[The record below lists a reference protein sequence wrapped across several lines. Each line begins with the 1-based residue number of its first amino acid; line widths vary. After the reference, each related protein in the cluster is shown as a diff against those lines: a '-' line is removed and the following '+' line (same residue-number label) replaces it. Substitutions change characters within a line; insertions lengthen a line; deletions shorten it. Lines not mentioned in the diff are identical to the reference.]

1 MGQCAGPIR
10 LPLVEL
16 PSAELGQDAR
26 RHKRK
31 LHAPSLRAG
40 SCAPSI
46 ARCTT
51 ARAQQ
56 PSSWWVQLGCGREAG
71 THAAVHG
78 CMHVIRTRCCPG
90 LPLLSAPCCDFSA
103 ATANLFL
110 TSGAGHVPGAQ
121 GVLPSHRGQDGGGG
135 PQALQ
140 AQRLSSGTAA
150 AQQPLCPRSTSGV
163 AHVAQHIAPQ
173 RQKWHMYYNGCFTA
187 HVITCTMASRAHS
200 HPPQI
205 FVNGKLTL
213 RAGPPQRRQP
223 RPPSRPIAAAPGT
236 PNHAGHAAQLFHG
249 SGRQPGAAAG
259 GSAPAGRR
267 AAAADWTGR
276 QPTSGSCL
284 AAASR

>member
-1 MGQCAGPIR
+1 MSQWWGNLGPIR

-16 PSAELGQDAR
+16 PSAEPGQDAR
-26 RHKRK
+26 RLKRK
-31 LHAPSLRAG
+31 LHAPALLAG

-71 THAAVHG
+71 TRAAVHG
-78 CMHVIRTRCCPG
+78 CMHVIRTCCCPG
-90 LPLLSAPCCDFSA
+90 LPLLSAPWRVFSA
-103 ATANLFL
+103 ATANLLL
-110 TSGAGHVPGAQ
+110 TAGAGHVPGAQ
-121 GVLPSHRGQDGGGG
+121 GVLPSHRRQDGGGG

-150 AQQPLCPRSTSGV
+150 AQQPLCPRSASGV
-163 AHVAQHIAPQ
+163 AHVAQHVAPQ
-173 RQKWHMYYNGCFTA
+173 RQKWHIYYSCCFTA
-187 HVITCTMASRAHS
+187 HVITCTLAS
-200 HPPQI
+200 HPPRI
-205 FVNGKLTL
+205 FVNGKHAL
-213 RAGPPQRRQP
+213 RVGLPQHRQP
-223 RPPSRPIAAAPGT
+223 RPSLRPIAAAPGT

-259 GSAPAGRR
+259 ARSAPAVRR
-267 AAAADWTGR
+267 AAAAGWTGR
-276 QPTSGSCL
+276 QPTSSSCL